1 MPNGRLVHAPVKN
14 RKEAHFMPD
23 DDDRAHEIMNA
34 FFEPVDKSGSAQNV
48 PTAATRL
55 VTDTRS

>member
-1 MPNGRLVHAPVKN
+1 MPNGRLVYAPVKN
-14 RKEAHFMPD
+14 RKEAHFMRD
-23 DDDRAHEIMNA
+23 VHVHEIMNA
-34 FFEPVDKSGSAQNV
+34 FFEPVDKSGSAQNA